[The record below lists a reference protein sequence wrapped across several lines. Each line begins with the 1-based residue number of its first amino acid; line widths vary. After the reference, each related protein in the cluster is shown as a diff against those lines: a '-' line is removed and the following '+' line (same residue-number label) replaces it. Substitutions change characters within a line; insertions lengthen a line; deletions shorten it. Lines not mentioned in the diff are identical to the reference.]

1 MNKMNN
7 NVHTFGDVRTVD
19 QVFLSWSTTDE
30 VCAGVVKPHD
40 KVKSTQQLKIC
51 LSLYAWQWAS
61 YISRIWFMKYR
72 PVLVSNLFLLPELDF
87 CFVLLYFFLILFFIF
102 EILLFFSMFFFIF
115 RYNLRFYLSFHH
127 TFYSVKSPATL
138 PFYSIPNT
146 ICVQLVNDDINV
158 FKIYIRRYHI
168 YQISKDIVFSLFL
181 TEKKMR

>member
-30 VCAGVVKPHD
+30 VCAGIFKPHD

-87 CFVLLYFFLILFFIF
+87 CFVLLYFFKYYFSYLKSSCSSVCFI
-102 EILLFFSMFFFIF
+102 IF

-146 ICVQLVNDDINV
+146 IGVQLVNDDINV
-158 FKIYIRRYHI
+158 FKIYTRRYHI
-168 YQISKDIVFSLFL
+168 YQISKDIVFSLF
-181 TEKKMR
+181 

>member
-1 MNKMNN
+1 MCGRCEQFLLIQGLLKIQSNKKWFFKCAHGAMNKMNN

-87 CFVLLYFFLILFFIF
+87 CFVLLYIFFNIIF
-102 EILLFFSMFFFIF
+102 HIWNPLVLQYVLLF
-115 RYNLRFYLSFHH
+115 L
-127 TFYSVKSPATL
+127 
-138 PFYSIPNT
+138 
-146 ICVQLVNDDINV
+146 DI
-158 FKIYIRRYHI
+158 I
-168 YQISKDIVFSLFL
+168 
-181 TEKKMR
+181 

>member
-1 MNKMNN
+1 MRTIFINSRSFKFKAIKSDFFKCAHGAMNKMNN

-30 VCAGVVKPHD
+30 VCAGIFKPHD

-87 CFVLLYFFLILFFIF
+87 CFVLLYFFNIIF
-102 EILLFFSMFFFIF
+102 HIWNPLVLQYVLLF
-115 RYNLRFYLSFHH
+115 L
-127 TFYSVKSPATL
+127 
-138 PFYSIPNT
+138 
-146 ICVQLVNDDINV
+146 DI
-158 FKIYIRRYHI
+158 I
-168 YQISKDIVFSLFL
+168 
-181 TEKKMR
+181 